1 MKKILSSL
9 CLLFLTACGPTE
21 GTVVDKQFYPDHTD
35 LIPMY
40 YSCGNGCSSFSIVP
54 VYTPPCWE
62 VFLRK
67 GDETGDHCIDQQA
80 WNTLTLGQYYKIP
93 D

>member
-1 MKKILSSL
+1 MKRFLI
-9 CLLFLTACGPTE
+9 CLVVLFLSACGPTE

-35 LIPMY
+35 LIPVY
-40 YSCGNGCSSFSIVP
+40 YSCGTGCTSFSIIP

-67 GDETGDHCIDQQA
+67 NQDTGDHCIDHSE
-80 WNTLTLGQYYKIP
+80 WDKLTMGQYYKIP
-93 D
+93 E